1 MGLNPHAV
9 KVQAPAYAGE
19 ERGRNEDG
27 TRTEREGGARTERGR
42 SEDGARTEREGA
54 INRAPTKSFSAR
66 AGGEL
71 LFQSTGVQ
79 PRVFIL

>member
-27 TRTEREGGARTERGR
+27 TRTERGR